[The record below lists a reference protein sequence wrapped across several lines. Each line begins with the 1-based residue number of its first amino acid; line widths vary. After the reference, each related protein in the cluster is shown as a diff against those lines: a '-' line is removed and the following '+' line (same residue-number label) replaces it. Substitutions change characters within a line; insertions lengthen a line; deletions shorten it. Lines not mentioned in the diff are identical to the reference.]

1 MASNPT
7 ARMLSRLRPVRWLP
21 QIRPSPTVRS
31 AAPLHRQPVRH
42 ASRYSERTPSQEIK
56 KARADAGFSNPYD
69 DISKHRSEIHRRQEW
84 ARRRKFLVLG
94 AVLSMAAPVLIINLF
109 DIEELAKSKADR
121 TDAPSDVTKE
131 FQGRKVVVA
140 PGGEKL
146 QAVGESGATIEL
158 IETGTSSVP
167 VFPKTIK
174 LPSDAGDAG
183 AATGNAQTEYT
194 LLGLGIRTVSFLSIQ
209 VYVVGL
215 YVETTA
221 LGRLQAALVHRI
233 NETASALIPGEKDE
247 LRRKLLDP
255 EQSNLIWES
264 LLRDPSLKSNMA
276 IRVVPTRDTNF
287 AHLRDGL
294 FRGITKRMQ
303 EADLEARKNQTPS
316 EFGDEAFGAAT
327 KEFKALFDARGKAA
341 KGDILVLRRG
351 DHGAVDMFFQ
361 ATGKK
366 EGELGP
372 LENCGRVQDERISR
386 LLWLLYLGGKNVS
399 SEGARKSVVDGC
411 LDLVERPIGTVET
424 RVA

>member
-1 MASNPT
+1 MTSNPT
-7 ARMLSRLRPVRWLP
+7 ARVLSRLRPVRCLP
-21 QIRPSPTVRS
+21 QIRPSPAVRS
-31 AAPLHRQPVRH
+31 AARQPVRH
-42 ASRYSERTPSQEIK
+42 ASRYSERTPSQELK
-56 KARADAGFSNPYD
+56 KAQADAGFNNPYD
-69 DISKHRSEIHRRQEW
+69 DILKHRSEIQRRQDW

-109 DIEELAKSKADR
+109 DIEELAKSK
-121 TDAPSDVTKE
+121 TEKLDAPSDVTKE
-131 FQGRKVVVA
+131 FQGKKVVVA

-146 QAVGESGATIEL
+146 QAVQEGGGPVLEL
-158 IETGTSSVP
+158 VETGTSSVP

-174 LPSDAGDAG
+174 LPSGDGDAG
-183 AATGNAQTEYT
+183 TVTANAQTEYT

-215 YVETTA
+215 YVETAA

-247 LRRKLLDP
+247 LRRKLVDAG
-255 EQSNLIWES
+255 QSNLIWES

-276 IRVVPTRDTNF
+276 IRIVPTRDTNF

-303 EADLEARKNQTPS
+303 EADLEARKTQAPS
-316 EFGDEAFGAAT
+316 EFSDEAFGNAT
-327 KEFKALFDARGKAA
+327 KEFKALFDARGKAG
-341 KGDILVLRRG
+341 KGSILLLRR
-351 DHGAVDMFFQ
+351 DSQGAVDMFFQ
-361 ATGKK
+361 DMRKK
-366 EGELGP
+366 DGEMGP
-372 LENCGRVQDERISR
+372 LENLGRVQDERISR

-411 LDLVERPIGTVET
+411 LELVERPIGTVDT

>member
-7 ARMLSRLRPVRWLP
+7 ARMLSRLGHVRCLP
-21 QIRPSPTVRS
+21 QVRPSPTVRS

-42 ASRYSERTPSQEIK
+42 ASRYSERTPSQELK
-56 KARADAGFSNPYD
+56 KARTDAGFSNPYD
-69 DISKHRSEIHRRQEW
+69 DILKHRSEIQRRQEW

-94 AVLSMAAPVLIINLF
+94 AVLSMAAPVLIVNMF
-109 DIEELAKSKADR
+109 DIEELAKSKADK
-121 TDAPSDVTKE
+121 TDSPSDVTKE

-146 QAVGESGATIEL
+146 QAVGDDGATIEL

-174 LPSDAGDAG
+174 LPSDADDAG
-183 AATGNAQTEYT
+183 AATGDAQTEYT

-221 LGRLQAALVHRI
+221 LGRLQAALVHRT
-233 NETASALIPGEKDE
+233 NETASALISGEKDE

-276 IRVVPTRDTNF
+276 IRIVPTRDTNF

-303 EADLEARKNQTPS
+303 EADLEARKSQTPS

-341 KGDILVLRRG
+341 KGSILVLRRG

-361 ATGKK
+361 STGKK

-386 LLWLLYLGGKNVS
+386 LLWLLYLGGKDVS